1 MTFWSPRVDEFC
13 WTKLLTLIKT
23 KRNRKWKIPQ
33 TVFERQT
40 LCVSSYKNRKF
51 KVKLWWVGAR
61 KRKKWAFFV
70 PFILSEG
77 HFFNICVVYWIHF
90 QNIHTFPYQ
99 KHYFVHFC
107 CLFLKPSKAFSA
119 SLNDLTP
126 FFLGSR
132 GSRYHDF
139 IVIFLQ
145 SSKVF
150 GIFETIIL
158 FWSSFNKESRVN

>member
-13 WTKLLTLIKT
+13 WTKILTLIKT

-33 TVFERQT
+33 TVFDRQT

-77 HFFNICVVYWIHF
+77 HFFNICVLSQCVVYWIHF

-99 KHYFVHFC
+99 KTLFC
-107 CLFLKPSKAFSA
+107 TLLLLVFKTIESLQCILKWSDTFFSRFQGVML
-119 SLNDLTP
+119 SWPHSN
-126 FFLGSR
+126 F
-132 GSRYHDF
+132 
-139 IVIFLQ
+139 
-145 SSKVF
+145 SSKLKSFWYLWYNNFILIVF
-150 GIFETIIL
+150 
-158 FWSSFNKESRVN
+158 

>member
-1 MTFWSPRVDEFC
+1 M
-13 WTKLLTLIKT
+13 LTLIKT
-23 KRNRKWKIPQ
+23 KRNRKWKIQQ

-61 KRKKWAFFV
+61 KRRKWAFFV

-77 HFFNICVVYWIHF
+77 HFFNICVLSQCVVYWIHF

-99 KHYFVHFC
+99 KTLFC
-107 CLFLKPSKAFSA
+107 TLLLLVFKTIESFQCILKWS
-119 SLNDLTP
+119 DT

-132 GSRYHDF
+132 GSCYHDF

>member
-13 WTKLLTLIKT
+13 WTKILTLIKT

-77 HFFNICVVYWIHF
+77 HFFNICVLSQCVVYWIHF

-99 KHYFVHFC
+99 KALFC
-107 CLFLKPSKAFSA
+107 TLLLLVFKTIESLQCIRKWSDTFFSRFQWVML
-119 SLNDLTP
+119 SWLHSN
-126 FFLGSR
+126 F
-132 GSRYHDF
+132 
-139 IVIFLQ
+139 
-145 SSKVF
+145 SSK
-150 GIFETIIL
+150 L
-158 FWSSFNKESRVN
+158 KSFWYL